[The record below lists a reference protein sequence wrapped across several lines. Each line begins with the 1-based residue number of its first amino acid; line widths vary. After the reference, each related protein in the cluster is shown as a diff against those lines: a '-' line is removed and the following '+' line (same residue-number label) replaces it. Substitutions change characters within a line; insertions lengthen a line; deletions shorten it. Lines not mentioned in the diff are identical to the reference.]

1 MQTERKVRTCE
12 LGKIMTLISIVL
24 GLALVSFLGP
34 RDRFRDYS
42 WFDRYSNWL
51 EMRCNSYSFWDG
63 PAGVVLTPALPL
75 ALLLILAGW
84 LGEISALFPWLIA
97 MVVFVYSLGADPSRY
112 FNSLLAIVADNDEA
126 GLKDLV
132 RELGLD
138 PEQIDNSRIVRAL
151 LLQAH
156 AHLFGVIFWFII
168 LGMTGAL
175 LYALTGVMHQR
186 YRDIHGGYSRAVA
199 DLRSILMWPSAR
211 LLALGFALSGS
222 LEDAL
227 NGWRSVQGATLEC
240 SEEIIAAS
248 GLGAMQFRPEQDE
261 EQNFSNQIYALQ
273 AMINRTLIIWL
284 TVLGLMTIA
293 NWLS

>member
-1 MQTERKVRTCE
+1 
-12 LGKIMTLISIVL
+12 MTLISIVL

-34 RDRFRDYS
+34 LDRFRDYS

-51 EMRCNSYSFWDG
+51 EMRCNRYASWDG
-63 PAGVVLTPALPL
+63 PAGVVLTLALPL
-75 ALLLILAGW
+75 ALLLFLADW
-84 LGEISALFPWLIA
+84 LGEMSVLFPWLIA
-97 MVVFVYSLGADPSRY
+97 MAVFTYSLGPDPNRY
-112 FNSLLAIVADNDEA
+112 FDSLLAIVADNDEA
-126 GLKDLV
+126 GLKDLL

-138 PEQIDNSRIVRAL
+138 PEHSDNSRIARTL
-151 LLQAH
+151 LLHAH
-156 AHLFGVIFWFII
+156 ANLFGIIFWFII

-175 LYALTGVMHQR
+175 LFALTGVMYQR
-186 YRDIHGGYSRAVA
+186 YRDIHGGFARSVA
-199 DLRSILMWPSAR
+199 DLRSVLMWPSAR

-240 SEEIIAAS
+240 SEEIIAAA
-248 GLGAMQFRPEQDE
+248 GLGAMQFRTEQDE
-261 EQNFSNQIYALQ
+261 EQNFSNQLYGLQ

-284 TVLGLMTIA
+284 TMLGLMTIA

>member
-1 MQTERKVRTCE
+1 
-12 LGKIMTLISIVL
+12 MTLISIVL
-24 GLALVSFLGP
+24 GLALVSFMGP
-34 RDRFRDYS
+34 LDRFRDYS
-42 WFDRYSNWL
+42 WFERYSDWL
-51 EMRCNSYSFWDG
+51 EMRCNRYAFWDG
-63 PAGVVLTPALPL
+63 PTGVVLTLALPL
-75 ALLLILAGW
+75 ALLLVLTGW
-84 LGEISALFPWLIA
+84 LGEMSAMFPWLIA
-97 MVVFVYSLGADPSRY
+97 MVMFVYSLGADPNRY
-112 FNSLLAIVADNDEA
+112 FDSLLAIVADNDEA

-132 RELGLD
+132 KELELD
-138 PEQIDNSRIVRAL
+138 PEHGDNSRIARAL

-156 AHLFGVIFWFII
+156 ANLFGIIFWFII

-175 LYALTGVMHQR
+175 LYALTGVMYRR
-186 YRDIHGGYSRAVA
+186 YRDIHGGYASAVA
-199 DLRSILMWPSAR
+199 HLRCILMWPSAR
-211 LLALGFALSGS
+211 LVALGFALSGS

-248 GLGAMQFRPEQDE
+248 GLGALQFRPEQDE
-261 EQNFSNQIYALQ
+261 EQNFSNQLYGLQ